1 MHAQRGDELKWWR
14 CRDQRNELWAV
25 CLELPHRRSP
35 KQTAHPKCA
44 YLRMVHLP
52 DLLADVGLWIS
63 GEVEVP
69 TDGHVR
75 TARGIR
81 RRAPT
86 VVGPPIPEQRQT
98 PDAESPISLCGV
110 SGRGELKRH
119 FDTILILYEAECGCP
134 HPLATVFN
142 GSFASMSSRLLE
154 CENVMNGEFTKTRST
169 ISPIE
174 SSAHNCS
181 LESPN
186 H

>member
-1 MHAQRGDELKWWR
+1 MAVRVDGIHPKTTRHDEPYSGSAKACRTWGFKFLHSQRGNELKWWR
-14 CRDQRNELWAV
+14 CRDQRKDLWAV
-25 CLELPHRRSP
+25 CLELPHRRSS
-35 KQTAHPKCA
+35 KQTARLRCA
-44 YLRMVHLP
+44 YLRMVYLP
-52 DLLADVGLWIS
+52 DLLADVGLRIS

-110 SGRGELKRH
+110 CDRGELKRD

-134 HPLATVFN
+134 PP
-142 GSFASMSSRLLE
+142 
-154 CENVMNGEFTKTRST
+154 TRDS
-169 ISPIE
+169 I
-174 SSAHNCS
+174 
-181 LESPN
+181 
-186 H
+186 